1 MADDLAATVKE
12 LKKEVEFLKKE
23 IRTLKDAAKVSKK
36 VATSVDGPRRSEVFV
51 DAQVIPMTG
60 QFKRKGDR
68 EIELDPPTIDVDVV
82 LKGQIGTSTTFTIE
96 INDVKKEEKFVTT
109 KEKEIKPFT
118 YSFADFKLGG

>member
-1 MADDLAATVKE
+1 VT
-12 LKKEVEFLKKE
+12 
-23 IRTLKDAAKVSKK
+23 
-36 VATSVDGPRRSEVFV
+36 TSVDGPRRSEVFV

-109 KEKEIKPFT
+109 KEKEIKAFS
-118 YSFADFKLGG
+118 YSFSDFKLGA